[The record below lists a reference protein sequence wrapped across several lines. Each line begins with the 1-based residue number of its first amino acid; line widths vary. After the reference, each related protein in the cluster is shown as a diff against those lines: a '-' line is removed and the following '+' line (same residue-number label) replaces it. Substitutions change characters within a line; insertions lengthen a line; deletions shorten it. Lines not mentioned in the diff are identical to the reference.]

1 MLKSVLRT
9 EVTYD
14 DEMKNKY
21 VVKKEW
27 DKSKRKALILMKS
40 AGLADEIVQ
49 DQTTMYVMNNLAK
62 LDYGSVVIMNLF
74 TSIEEKDTNE
84 PSTENLKCVLE
95 EVTKVDDII
104 IAVGTG
110 IETNKEALK
119 RLHMIVAI
127 LLDKK
132 ANILQIECPKGRKG
146 FHPLYPAV
154 YRTQNYLAIESLHL
168 DELAQFGYWI
178 SSNHHFYPPIDL
190 NVSII
195 IGNRFTSL
203 FDSYDSYFWGKLEQE
218 LRVKNE

>member
-1 MLKSVLRT
+1 MKTLKSILKT

-27 DKSKRKALILMKS
+27 DKAKRKALILMKN
-40 AGLADEIVQ
+40 AGQTDEIIQ

-62 LDYGSVVIMNLF
+62 LDYGSVIIMNLF
-74 TSIEEKDTNE
+74 SSLEGKDTNE
-84 PSTENLKCVLE
+84 SATENLKCVQE
-95 EVTKVDDII
+95 EMTKVDDVI

-110 IETNKEALK
+110 IETNKEAQK

-132 ANILQIECPKGRKG
+132 ATILQIECPKGRRG

-154 YRTQNYLAIESLHL
+154 KNGWRLVPYEI
-168 DELAQFGYWI
+168 
-178 SSNHHFYPPIDL
+178 P
-190 NVSII
+190 NV
-195 IGNRFTSL
+195 
-203 FDSYDSYFWGKLEQE
+203 EQAD
-218 LRVKNE
+218 